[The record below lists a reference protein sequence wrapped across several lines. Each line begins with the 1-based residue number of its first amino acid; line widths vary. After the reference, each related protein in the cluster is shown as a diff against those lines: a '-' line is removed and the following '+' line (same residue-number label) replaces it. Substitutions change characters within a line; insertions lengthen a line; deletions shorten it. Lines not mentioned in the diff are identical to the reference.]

1 MAQSDLVVTVAEG
14 WVAVPLGT
22 KAFTQNSDW
31 VAFYGQA
38 ATAGDLTGVTG
49 ARMVPH
55 VPYLIDTDVQYF
67 VRAVGSTAI
76 FSLEA

>member
-1 MAQSDLVVTVAEG
+1 MATTDLTVTEAEG

-22 KAFTQNSDW
+22 KAFTLNSAGK
-31 VAFYGQA
+31 VFYAQA
-38 ATAGDLTGVTG
+38 SASEDLAGVTG
-49 ARMVPH
+49 ARMVH
-55 VPYLIDTDVQYF
+55 YMPYLIDTYVQYF